1 MNILTPTVDGD
12 SIFTSAYGGKSFLFT
27 LQRQENSFHL
37 KESWTNKVTGYMSSP
52 LVVDHHLY
60 VHLQNQRFTCLEIAT
75 GKSKWTTTPFGK
87 YWSMLA
93 HKDRILALDETG
105 ELFLIQANPE
115 KFDRLDSR
123 KISEDPTWAHLAVIG
138 NEVFVRELHAMA
150 VYRWETAPTKGNRNP

>member
-1 MNILTPTVDGD
+1 MQTREKLAGVDPESGGILWSHEIPAFRGMNILTPTVDGD
-12 SIFTSAYGGKSFLFT
+12 SIFTSAYGGKSFPLPCSDKK
-27 LQRQENSFHL
+27 NSFHL

-105 ELFLIQANPE
+105 ELFLIQQIPKNLT
-115 KFDRLDSR
+115 D
-123 KISEDPTWAHLAVIG
+123 
-138 NEVFVRELHAMA
+138 
-150 VYRWETAPTKGNRNP
+150 